1 MTWTEQ
7 TRAPCFAG
15 SGSACINLSDD
26 VCVCG
31 LLLSTD
37 CLHTLVG
44 GNISCLCALKSGWYI
59 LAVLENNYSEYT
71 FYRLAKIPQ
80 VRS

>member
-7 TRAPCFAG
+7 TRAPGFAG

-31 LLLSTD
+31 LLLSTP
-37 CLHTLVG
+37 LFAHTSG

-71 FYRLAKIPQ
+71 KNLL
-80 VRS
+80 STC